1 MLARNGEF
9 IGGFGQHAG
18 MRVRLQKA
26 FSLSRSGNEN
36 TGQFKQDTS

>member
-18 MRVRLQKA
+18 TWIRVQKA
-26 FSLSRSGNEN
+26 FSLSRGRNEN